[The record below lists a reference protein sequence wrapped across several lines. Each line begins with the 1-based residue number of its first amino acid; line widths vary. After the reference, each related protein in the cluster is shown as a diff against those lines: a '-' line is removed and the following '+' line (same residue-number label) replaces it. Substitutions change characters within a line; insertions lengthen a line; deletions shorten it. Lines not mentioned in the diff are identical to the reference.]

1 MNTIQ
6 AMWASYEAG
15 VIPADA
21 GATQRTEC
29 RRAFYAGAQ
38 AMLGTFWN
46 LGSMDVTEDAGVAVI
61 EGMHQEAQAF
71 AGDVL
76 AGRA

>member
-6 AMWASYEAG
+6 QHWESYAAE

-29 RRAFYAGAQ
+29 RRAFYAGAH
-38 AMLGTFWN
+38 AMLGTFWG
-46 LGSMDVTEDAGVAVI
+46 LGSMDVSEDAGVAVI
-61 EGMHQEAQAF
+61 EGLYQEAQAF

-76 AGRA
+76 QGRA

>member
-6 AMWASYEAG
+6 AMWASYEAE
-15 VIPADA
+15 VIPFDA

-29 RRAFYAGAQ
+29 RRAFYAGARTV
-38 AMLGTFWN
+38 LGTLWN
-46 LGSMDVTEDAGVAVI
+46 LGSLDVSEDAGVAVI